1 MERIVWPR
9 AILHLDMDAFFVNVH
24 ILENPEDKNIPLAVG
39 GKPGQRG
46 VIASASY
53 EARAKGVRS
62 AMASS
67 QALKICPD
75 LKLVSSNRPMIRAC
89 SAKIM
94 DILELSLIHI

>member
-24 ILENPEDKNIPLAVG
+24 ILEHPEDQNIPLAVG
-39 GKPGQRG
+39 GKPGKRG

-67 QALKICPD
+67 
-75 LKLVSSNRPMIRAC
+75 
-89 SAKIM
+89 
-94 DILELSLIHI
+94 